1 MNLDEAVVE
10 SIVKKVLSQ
19 LEDQQPQESCSGG
32 EWGVFKTM
40 DEAVSAAATA
50 QQEYL
55 GRSMHDR
62 AKYVQAIRD
71 VVLDQENLEYISRK
85 AVEETGMGGYAY
97 KRHDRR

>member
-19 LEDQQPQESCSGG
+19 LEDQQPQESSCCGG

-40 DEAVSAAATA
+40 DEAVGAAVVA

-85 AVEETGMGGYAY
+85 AVEETGMGGYA
-97 KRHDRR
+97 